1 MRSGIFAIDS
11 ETAAKLDGAAG
22 VDNDLRSRALQVDRL
37 RLNVRLRDDRIR
49 ELERSLQTQSQREH
63 DLERRLEEERARAD
77 GLQTQLN
84 GLRDGTV
91 ERDLDA
97 QRARGDE
104 LDRQLIAARAQRT
117 RADELQAQLHARYE
131 ELQAQRARADELQ
144 RKSDELQRKL
154 DERGAAQPQGDD
166 LKRIAGIGP
175 AFERALAKQGITS
188 FAQIATWEPQDVL
201 RIAGVLNI
209 SPRRIERDEWI
220 ERARSLAG
228 GGDAQP
234 SATQPNVTQPG
245 LGPSESTG
253 S

>member
-1 MRSGIFAIDS
+1 
-11 ETAAKLDGAAG
+11 
-22 VDNDLRSRALQVDRL
+22 
-37 RLNVRLRDDRIR
+37 
-49 ELERSLQTQSQREH
+49 
-63 DLERRLEEERARAD
+63 
-77 GLQTQLN
+77 
-84 GLRDGTV
+84 
-91 ERDLDA
+91 
-97 QRARGDE
+97 
-104 LDRQLIAARAQRT
+104 
-117 RADELQAQLHARYE
+117 LHTRYE

-188 FAQIATWEPQDVL
+188 YAQIAAWAPEDVL

-220 ERARSLAG
+220 QRARSLAG

-234 SATQPNVTQPG
+234 SVAQPSATEPNVTQPG
-245 LGPSESTG
+245 LGPSGSTG